1 MNAQTNPA
9 SNGYQPAQPSGN
21 ASLPEP
27 ATALPAAANASRALA
42 HADAPAAGN
51 GSNPLLS
58 QAVALAASNGHYPD
72 LPDTAQL
79 IDGQIQL
86 DLSGAA
92 RIPTQFGEFTVYA
105 FTDGSSAREHLACV
119 RGDLAGGEPVLT
131 RVHSECLTG
140 DVLGSQR
147 CDCGIQLEMGL
158 EQIGT
163 AGRGVLLYLRNH
175 EGRGIG
181 LGHKLKA
188 YELQDAGQDT
198 VEANLHQGLPIDARD
213 YYLAAAMLRH
223 LEVGSIRLLTNNPA
237 KIDQLSQYGIAVAE
251 RVPLE
256 TAPSP
261 ENLRY
266 LKTKRDKLGHLLSSL

>member
-1 MNAQTNPA
+1 MSAQTTPA
-9 SNGYQPAQPSGN
+9 DNGHQP
-21 ASLPEP
+21 
-27 ATALPAAANASRALA
+27 
-42 HADAPAAGN
+42 
-51 GSNPLLS
+51 LS
-58 QAVALAASNGHYPD
+58 QAAALAASNGHYPD
-72 LPDTAQL
+72 LLSTAQL
-79 IDGQIQL
+79 PDNQIQL
-86 DLSGAA
+86 DLSAAA

-105 FTDGSSAREHLACV
+105 FTDGASDREHLACV
-119 RGDLAGGEPVLT
+119 RGDITGDEPVLA

-147 CDCGIQLEMGL
+147 CDCGTQLEMAL
-158 EQIGT
+158 DQIGA

-213 YYLAAAMLRH
+213 YRIAAEMLNH

-237 KIDQLSQYGIAVAE
+237 KLDQLAQYGIAVTE
-251 RVPLE
+251 RVALE
-256 TAPSP
+256 TVPSP

>member
-1 MNAQTNPA
+1 MTVQTSPANNGHQQAQPA
-9 SNGYQPAQPSGN
+9 SNGYQPA
-21 ASLPEP
+21 
-27 ATALPAAANASRALA
+27 RA
-42 HADAPAAGN
+42 DGN
-51 GSNPLLS
+51 GHASTPLS
-58 QAVALAASNGHYPD
+58 QATAPLNQATALAASNGHYPD
-72 LPDTAQL
+72 LTGPAQL
-79 IDGQIQL
+79 PDNQIQL

-105 FTDGSSAREHLACV
+105 FTDGASDREHLACV
-119 RGDLAGGEPVLT
+119 RGDLTGDEPVLA

-140 DVLGSQR
+140 DILGSQR
-147 CDCGIQLEMGL
+147 CDCGTQLEMAL
-158 EQIGT
+158 ELISS

-198 VEANLHQGLPIDARD
+198 VEANLHQGLPVDARD
-213 YYLAAAMLRH
+213 YCIAAEMLH
-223 LEVGSIRLLTNNPA
+223 YLEVGSVRLLTNNPG
-237 KIDQLSQYGIAVAE
+237 KIDQLANYGVAVAE
-251 RVPLE
+251 RMPLE
-256 TAPSP
+256 TVPSP